1 MENFLLI
8 TIIGILLLYF
18 FSSAN
23 VYKSLYR
30 KVNEEK
36 NLLEEEI
43 TKLQKIVDRY
53 EKQAKISSNT
63 LTKSHDNLQV
73 ARDDLQEARLENMN
87 LRHSVD
93 ELEKRNEEL
102 YAQVNTMV

>member
-1 MENFLLI
+1 MENYLLLI
-8 TIIGILLLYF
+8 IAGVLLLYF

-36 NLLEEEI
+36 NLLEADI
-43 TKLQKIVDRY
+43 KRYNDLLQRY
-53 EKQAKISSNT
+53 EKQVKTHSAT
-63 LTKSHDNLQV
+63 LKVNQDNLHV
-73 ARDDLQEARLENMN
+73 ARNDLQSAKLENN
-87 LRHSVD
+87 ELRHKVD
-93 ELEKRNEEL
+93 ILQKRTEEL